1 MHKIHIINAPFQSGN
16 DRTGGGLAPEWL
28 LRNGISAYA
37 AHAPIW
43 VSAPPVPAANVA
55 PLFGIKNYDNVVE
68 MAQRLR
74 ENIFEHYCTGE
85 RIITL
90 GGDHTIALGT
100 IAGVLQNEP
109 NVGVIWFDAHGDV
122 NTEDTSPS
130 ANAHGMPVAALLGL
144 CKSGLNDI
152 AKVRLKPQNIFWVG
166 ARDLDDGEIETIKQL
181 GIMDNVYST
190 ERVHEM
196 GMASVMGE
204 IKRKMETQ
212 GIRAM
217 HLSFDIDGMDPS
229 IVWATGTR
237 VENGLMQ
244 NDLETFIEGLRE
256 LPEMRS
262 MDFVEYNPLL
272 DDKEMTTGRW
282 CVETLKQ
289 LLNTLS

>member
-1 MHKIHIINAPFQSGN
+1 MNEPKVFIVVPFQSGN
-16 DRTGGGLAPEWL
+16 DRVGGGLAPEWL
-28 LRNGISAYA
+28 IRNGISVCADR
-37 AHAPIW
+37 APVWLSMSLSPINE
-43 VSAPPVPAANVA
+43 VESC
-55 PLFGIKNYDNVVE
+55 FGIKNYDNVLE

-74 ENIFEHYCTGE
+74 DSIFEHYRAGE

-100 IAGVLQNEP
+100 VAGVLQSEP

-122 NTEDTSPS
+122 NTEATSPS
-130 ANAHGMPVAALLGL
+130 ANAHGMPVAALLGI
-144 CKSGLNDI
+144 CESGLNDI
-152 AKVRLKPQNIFWVG
+152 AKIRLRPQNIFWVG
-166 ARDLDDGEIETIKQL
+166 ARSLDEGEVATIERL

-196 GMASVMGE
+196 GMACVMEE

-212 GIRAM
+212 GIGVM

-237 VENGLMQ
+237 VENGLMHD
-244 NDLETFIEGLRE
+244 DLEAFIEGLRV
-256 LPEMRS
+256 LPEMKS

-272 DDKEMTTGRW
+272 DDEEKTTGRW
-282 CVETLKQ
+282 CVETLNK
-289 LLNTLS
+289 LLK

>member
-1 MHKIHIINAPFQSGN
+1 MQNVRIICTTFQCGC
-16 DRTGGGLAPEWL
+16 DRDGGQLAPEWL
-28 LRNGISAYA
+28 LRNGVSVCSDR
-37 AHAPIW
+37 APIF
-43 VSAPPVPAANVA
+43 VSVPPSPINEVA
-55 PLFGIKNYDNVVE
+55 SRFGINNYDNVLE
-68 MAQRLR
+68 MAQRLKDS
-74 ENIFEHYCTGE
+74 FSKHYCTGE

-100 IAGVLQNEP
+100 VAGVLQSEQ

-122 NTEDTSPS
+122 NTEITSPS
-130 ANAHGMPVAALLGL
+130 ANAHGMPVAALLGI
-144 CKSGLNDI
+144 CESGLNDI
-152 AKVRLKPQNIFWVG
+152 AKIRLKPQNIFWVG
-166 ARDLDDGEIETIKQL
+166 ARSLDEGEVATIERL

-196 GMASVMGE
+196 GMACVMEE

-212 GIRAM
+212 GIGVM

-244 NDLETFIEGLRE
+244 DDLEAFIEGLRV
-256 LPEMRS
+256 LPEMKS

-272 DDKEMTTGRW
+272 DDEEKTTGRW
-282 CVETLKQ
+282 CIETLNK
-289 LLNTLS
+289 LLK

>member
-1 MHKIHIINAPFQSGN
+1 MHKIHIINAPFQSEN

-130 ANAHGMPVAALLGL
+130 ANAHGMPVAALMGL
-144 CKSGLNDI
+144 CKSGLNKI
-152 AKVRLKPQNIFWVG
+152 AKARLKPENIYWVG
-166 ARDLDDGEIETIKQL
+166 ARDLDPGEKKTLEGL
-181 GIMDNVYST
+181 RIMSNVYTT
-190 ERVHEM
+190 EEIHRV
-196 GMASVMGE
+196 GMETVMTD
-204 IKRKMETQ
+204 IRQKMEGLHVSAT
-212 GIRAM
+212 

-237 VENGLMQ
+237 VADGLLQ
-244 NDLETFIEGLRE
+244 DDLDMFIQSLQD
-256 LPEMRS
+256 LPPMKS
-262 MDFVEYNPLL
+262 LDFVEYNPTL
-272 DDKEMTTGRW
+272 DDKNHTTGYW
-282 CVETLKQ
+282 CEKTLMQ
-289 LLNTLS
+289 LIDVMS